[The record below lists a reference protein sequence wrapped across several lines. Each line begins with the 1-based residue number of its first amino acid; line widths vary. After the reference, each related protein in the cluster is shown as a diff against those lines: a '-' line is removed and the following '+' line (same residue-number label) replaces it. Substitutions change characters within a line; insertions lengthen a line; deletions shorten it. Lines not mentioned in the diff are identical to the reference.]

1 MLAVFCSCGG
11 DVQTQDQPSATAVT
25 SAAAET
31 TALHDTPVTMRES
44 TEEDRSRAKEIMEKF
59 QPIVDEL
66 NEKYGLPP
74 EIGVGFTYSDE
85 TAGIFVDRFGE
96 MTEDDFRAW
105 LEPQVKESAE
115 KREENKKM
123 YQEQMLAL
131 AKQGDLKHAASFLEI
146 EPDLQSYYDELVK
159 EYGENN
165 EE

>member
-1 MLAVFCSCGG
+1 MRKSTVISMMLISMSLLAVFCSCGG

-96 MTEDDFRAW
+96 MTEDDFRAAI
-105 LEPQVKESAE
+105 LKAYEMAEP
-115 KREENKKM
+115 
-123 YQEQMLAL
+123 
-131 AKQGDLKHAASFLEI
+131 GDLVALSPACSSFDKFRNFAERGNTFRAIVESLE
-146 EPDLQSYYDELVK
+146 E
-159 EYGENN
+159 
-165 EE
+165 